1 MIVILCLSC
10 IILQLFLFQLLR
22 GLSYCHKRRVL
33 HRDLKPQN
41 LLINERG
48 ELKLADFG
56 WYLCDVS
63 LFMPSVCLRL
73 HVSDDI
79 IVVCCLVQWFVLCL
93 QTMSCV
99 VSFCVSTHHVILCV
113 YKPVSFCVCRPVL
126 FSVNRPVSFC
136 VSTDYVICDI
146 VLCVYRPCHVF
157 KQIHTNNGLHNLL
170 PDIFAVSCKVHT
182 TELIF

>member
-1 MIVILCLSC
+1 MIVIVCLSC

-79 IVVCCLVQWFVLCL
+79 IVVCCLIQWFVLCL

-99 VSFCVSTHHVILCV
+99 VSFCLSTDHVILCLQASV
-113 YKPVSFCVCRPVL
+113 IFCLPTVS
-126 FSVNRPVSFC
+126 
-136 VSTDYVICDI
+136 
-146 VLCVYRPCHVF
+146 LCVYRPVSLGVSVDPCHF
-157 KQIHTNNGLHNLL
+157 MCLQTM
-170 PDIFAVSCKVHT
+170 SCV
-182 TELIF
+182 